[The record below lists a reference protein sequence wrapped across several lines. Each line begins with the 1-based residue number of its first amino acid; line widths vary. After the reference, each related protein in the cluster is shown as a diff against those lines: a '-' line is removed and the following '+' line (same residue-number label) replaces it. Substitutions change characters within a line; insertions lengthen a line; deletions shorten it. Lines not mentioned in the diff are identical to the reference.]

1 MEDHISDVE
10 EVSVVEFD
18 PEVAIAEIY
27 AVKVWE
33 QMMAERF
40 AEEAKDVAV
49 VQNILLKRTIYSERS
64 QKSYFLATS
73 FSASRMHDELFSIHR
88 ISEPLHRIAS
98 KLT

>member
-49 VQNILLKRTIYSERS
+49 VVAMEDEEKAVGVREDMM
-64 QKSYFLATS
+64 
-73 FSASRMHDELFSIHR
+73 ASRFEY
-88 ISEPLHRIAS
+88 EEVAGG
-98 KLT
+98 KL